1 MPDEHIFQQLHTTS
15 RAPYSRTEYAR
26 KLAWAIIGAPLV
38 RFSPRPMRK
47 FRVCILRAFGANI
60 AWTVNIRPSAKIW
73 HPWIFTMGE
82 HSCLAD
88 GVLVYNLGPL
98 SIGDHTVISQRVHIC
113 NGSHD
118 YSKSDLPLLRPTS
131 KIGSGVWICA
141 DAFIGPGVT
150 IGNNAIVGACAVVTH
165 DVPPTMIVA
174 GNPAVVIRERPRP
187 IA

>member
-1 MPDEHIFQQLHTTS
+1 
-15 RAPYSRTEYAR
+15 
-26 KLAWAIIGAPLV
+26 
-38 RFSPRPMRK
+38 
-47 FRVCILRAFGANI
+47 
-60 AWTVNIRPSAKIW
+60 
-73 HPWIFTMGE
+73 MGE

-150 IGNNAIVGACAVVTH
+150 IGDNAIVGACAVVTH
-165 DVPPTMIVA
+165 DVPPMKIVA